1 MIYKLLILFLILC
14 GPIVYYHIQCEMNK
28 SEPIFFEIV
37 KPKPIIIIELEQ
49 NETESEIVE
58 PKINETVKKPKIN
71 ETISQKIEIIA
82 EKNET
87 EKEIEKKAP
96 KTCSTYTLNEQNSKN
111 AINKAHEVN
120 FNRNTVIIYT
130 DYECCLRVNPNIREN
145 EMDNLA
151 LTVGIPLNTQIHEK
165 WCKYLR
171 FDFE

>member
-14 GPIVYYHIQCEMNK
+14 VPIVYYHIQYEMNK

-58 PKINETVKKPKIN
+58 PKINET
-71 ETISQKIEIIA
+71 ISQKIEIIG

-120 FNRNTVIIYT
+120 FNRNTVIFYT

-151 LTVGIPLNTQIHEK
+151 VSVGIPIDNKINEK